1 MSATISSP
9 RTARISPD
17 RRGVGI
23 SVIVLVAIIMAA
35 GYVFSFATIADAALW
50 AGVPE
55 SAEWVRFTAP
65 IFIDGAIITYTTAYA
80 VHQWRRET
88 AHARYAR
95 RILYFFTIV
104 SVLVNGAHAASSWLW
119 DFARYEAWVGVLIA
133 IMAPIASLF
142 SAEQMIKLAFEQG
155 EDSPE
160 MVAGS
165 LVEPEFDVDLSA
177 EMFEPLDA
185 EDEASDAKHA
195 GEVDGADPEETSDA
209 PEVAGTPAVPVQP
222 TVIAPE
228 YIPDVEPDYAPDY
241 PSEYPTDV
249 IFEQPYPPAPEPEPV
264 MHPEVSQPLAVD
276 PNGFYIIPGRQAA

>member
-1 MSATISSP
+1 MGATISSP

-23 SVIVLVAIIMAA
+23 SVVVLVAIIMAA

-55 SAEWVRFTAP
+55 SAQWVRFTAP

-80 VHQWRRET
+80 VHQWRRES

-104 SVLVNGAHAASSWLW
+104 SVLVNGAHAASSWQW

-160 MVAGS
+160 MVPAAFA
-165 LVEPEFDVDLSA
+165 ETDVDA
-177 EMFEPLDA
+177 ESTPDVSELPDA
-185 EDEASDAKHA
+185 GEEATDAKHA
-195 GEVDGADPEETSDA
+195 GEVDSGDPGDT
-209 PEVAGTPAVPVQP
+209 PEDPAQPVQP
-222 TVIAPE
+222 TVIAPV
-228 YIPDVEPDYAPDY
+228 YVPDVEPDYAPDY

-249 IFEQPYPPAPEPEPV
+249 NFDQSFPPAPEPV
-264 MHPEVSQPLAVD
+264 MYPEVSQPLAVD
-276 PNGFYIIPGRQAA
+276 PNGFYIVPGRQAA

>member
-55 SAEWVRFTAP
+55 SAQWVRFTAP

-80 VHQWRRET
+80 VHQWRRES

-119 DFARYEAWVGVLIA
+119 DFSRYEAWVGVLIA
-133 IMAPIASLF
+133 VMAPIASLF

-155 EDSPE
+155 EDSAE
-160 MVAGS
+160 MAPAPMVEMDAD
-165 LVEPEFDVDLSA
+165 VEPI
-177 EMFEPLDA
+177 LDA
-185 EDEASDAKHA
+185 SEPFDADDQASEAKHA
-195 GEVDGADPEETSDA
+195 GEVNGADPADT
-209 PEVAGTPAVPVQP
+209 PEDPAKQVQP

-228 YIPDVEPDYAPDY
+228 YVPDVEPDYAPDY

-249 IFEQPYPPAPEPEPV
+249 IFEQPYPTAPEPEPI

>member
-55 SAEWVRFTAP
+55 SAQWVRFTAP

-80 VHQWRRET
+80 VHQWRRES

-155 EDSPE
+155 EASADMAPAP
-160 MVAGS
+160 MVET
-165 LVEPEFDVDLSA
+165 EPILDVS
-177 EMFEPLDA
+177 EPLDA
-185 EDEASDAKHA
+185 DVEASDAKHA
-195 GEVDGADPEETSDA
+195 GEVDGADPGETSDA
-209 PEVAGTPAVPVQP
+209 PEVADAPAEPVQP

-249 IFEQPYPPAPEPEPV
+249 MFEQPYPPAPEPEPV
-264 MHPEVSQPLAVD
+264 MYPEVSQPLAVD

>member
-23 SVIVLVAIIMAA
+23 SVIVLVAVIMAA

-55 SAEWVRFTAP
+55 SAQWVRFTAP

-80 VHQWRRET
+80 VHQWRRESE
-88 AHARYAR
+88 HARYAR

-133 IMAPIASLF
+133 VMAPIASLF

-155 EDSPE
+155 DDSTE
-160 MVAGS
+160 MA
-165 LVEPEFDVDLSA
+165 PAFDVDLSS
-177 EMFEPLDA
+177 EMFETLDP
-185 EDEASDAKHA
+185 DVEARHA
-195 GEVDGADPEETSDA
+195 GEIEGRDPADIPDIS
-209 PEVAGTPAVPVQP
+209 EVPDPPAEPVHP
-222 TVIAPE
+222 TVTAPE
-228 YIPDVEPDYAPDY
+228 YIPDVEPDYVPDY
-241 PSEYPTDV
+241 PSEYPTDLF
-249 IFEQPYPPAPEPEPV
+249 FEQPYPTAPEPELV
-264 MHPEVSQPLAVD
+264 MSPEVSQPLAVD